1 MNRMKFVKA
10 TFLLASAIFLSQGAQ
25 AQTTQALEATTSVK
39 ASPAYAEIMVRRI
52 ELQSELEAML
62 LDYKEEFPKIRTMRR
77 EIEILDGSIEMLMKL
92 PPSANGKMTS
102 TVGRLIVRRAEL
114 ETESTETAARYGG
127 DHPEVRRAKKRVE
140 VFDRAIRELLN

>member
-1 MNRMKFVKA
+1 MNRMKLIKA

-25 AQTTQALEATTSVK
+25 AQTAQASEASSSVK
-39 ASPAYAEIMVRRI
+39 TSPAYAEIMVRKV
-52 ELQSELEAML
+52 ELQSDLEAML
-62 LDYKEEFPKIRTMRR
+62 LDYKEEFPKIRSMRR
-77 EIEILDGSIEMLMKL
+77 EIEILDASIEMLMKM

-114 ETESTETAARYGG
+114 ETESSETAARYGG

-140 VFDRAIRELLN
+140 VFERAIRELLN

>member
-1 MNRMKFVKA
+1 MKLVKA

-25 AQTTQALEATTSVK
+25 AQTTQATDSSSSVK
-39 ASPAYAEIMVRRI
+39 ASPAYAEIMVRKV
-52 ELQSELEAML
+52 ELQSDLEAML
-62 LDYKEEFPKIRTMRR
+62 LDYKEEFPKIRSMKR
-77 EIEILDGSIEMLMKL
+77 EIEILDASIEMLMKL
-92 PPSANGKMTS
+92 PLSANGKMTS

-140 VFDRAIRELLN
+140 VFERAIRELLN